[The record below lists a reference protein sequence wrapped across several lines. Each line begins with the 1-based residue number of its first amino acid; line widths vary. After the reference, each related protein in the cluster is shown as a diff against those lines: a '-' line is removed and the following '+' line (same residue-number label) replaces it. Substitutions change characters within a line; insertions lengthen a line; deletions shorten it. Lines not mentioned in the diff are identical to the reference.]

1 MMGWLSEVAEH
12 RSSDSLDSS
21 EKSVGC
27 VYIKD
32 YVIVVESGEHE
43 TEGKA
48 VKKTVKNV
56 ENNSSIRNG
65 NGIALGYRL
74 ALVSDAI
81 IARKCSECE
90 INRKTALNKNHKE
103 NQEASA
109 GP

>member
-48 VKKTVKNV
+48 VKKNGEKRGKQQQHPQWKWNRFGLSLGFGKRCD
-56 ENNSSIRNG
+56 NS
-65 NGIALGYRL
+65 
-74 ALVSDAI
+74 
-81 IARKCSECE
+81 
-90 INRKTALNKNHKE
+90 T
-103 NQEASA
+103 
-109 GP
+109 